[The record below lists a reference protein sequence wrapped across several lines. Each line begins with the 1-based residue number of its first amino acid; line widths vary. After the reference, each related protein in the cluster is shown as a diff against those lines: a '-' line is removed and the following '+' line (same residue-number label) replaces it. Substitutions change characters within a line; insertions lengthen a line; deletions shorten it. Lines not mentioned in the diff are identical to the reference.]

1 MKDKFK
7 KKKAKRFDKNQ
18 TLKDKIWKIFVHQ
31 PNIMMFIWNYNN
43 LIKKTKTNHEEQ
55 LKINQILKNKIEKK
69 SQQKHN
75 IKG

>member
-1 MKDKFK
+1 MKDKFF

-18 TLKDKIWKIFVHQ
+18 TLKDKIWKNFVHQ
-31 PNIMMFIWNYNN
+31 PNIMMFIWDYNN

-55 LKINQILKNKIEKK
+55 LKINQILKNKIENK

-75 IKG
+75 IKE

>member
-1 MKDKFK
+1 LKDKFK

-18 TLKDKIWKIFVHQ
+18 TLKDKIWKNFVHQ
-31 PNIMMFIWNYNN
+31 PNIMMFIWDYNN

-55 LKINQILKNKIEKK
+55 LKINQILKNKIENK

-75 IKG
+75 IKE

>member
-1 MKDKFK
+1 M
-7 KKKAKRFDKNQ
+7 
-18 TLKDKIWKIFVHQ
+18 KDKIWKNFVHQ
-31 PNIMMFIWNYNN
+31 PNIMMFIWDYNN
-43 LIKKTKTNHEEQ
+43 LLKKTKTNHEEQ

>member
-1 MKDKFK
+1 LKDKFF

-18 TLKDKIWKIFVHQ
+18 TLKDKIWKNFVHQ
-31 PNIMMFIWNYNN
+31 PNIMMFIWDYNN

-55 LKINQILKNKIEKK
+55 LKINQILKNKIENK

>member
-1 MKDKFK
+1 LKDNFF

-31 PNIMMFIWNYNN
+31 LNIMMFIWDYNN
-43 LIKKTKTNHEEQ
+43 FIKKTKTNHEEQ

-69 SQQKHN
+69 ISTKTQY
-75 IKG
+75 